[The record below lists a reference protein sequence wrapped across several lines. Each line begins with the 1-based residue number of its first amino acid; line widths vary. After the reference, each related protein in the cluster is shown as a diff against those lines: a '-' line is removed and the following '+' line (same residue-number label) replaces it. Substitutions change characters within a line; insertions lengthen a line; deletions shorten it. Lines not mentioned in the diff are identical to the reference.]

1 MNEVAG
7 PMFMIMPY
15 GPYVTMMSIILVLTP
30 LLCWYF
36 TRNHTDSRVP
46 MNRVYSEVKKH
57 RYYLHI
63 SGYLLIILW
72 KKFTDTLNEP
82 IKTSTGHYT
91 DWIHGFE
98 GEFVLWIQNTFEN
111 AMLTEILNFHYLFI
125 YLFLIYVTT
134 IYYMYTGER
143 DLTDKVTLNYLLIYA
158 LAVPYYLF
166 FNVEVTSTYIP
177 GMDALLY
184 QDSWY
189 AVFYASHD
197 PLDNSVPSLHIAIPF
212 GMLALNWLH
221 MREKGIELKDWK
233 HRRYHQFIFWN
244 TVLFAFTILY
254 LGIHWIVDIPLG
266 ILIGGVGA
274 LFIHHIQPRLR
285 NGFGATFKG
294 FTRLKAS
301 RHAVVEGIVVLLM
314 VGVLMAGMTYQAETL
329 DDRVSMRLGPGDSNH
344 DIIQEMEEGEYATFI
359 LTNLDEEE
367 PVHVVII
374 ELEQAAKSMGEGD
387 IQWEKLEGQATTV
400 SPGETHSFLIE
411 DPGVWHLA
419 IVHLNDSAQG
429 IVEVHIT
436 VEYSLEDMV
445 TTSLIMSMPS
455 LWMTGWVLH
464 RLARLK
470 WDGRSWIDSTPSHAW
485 VSMGESE

>member
-1 MNEVAG
+1 MNGVRAHAS
-7 PMFMIMPY
+7 MDAPY
-15 GPYVTMMSIILVLTP
+15 GPYATMMGIILVLTP

-36 TRNHTDSRVP
+36 TRNQIDSRVP
-46 MNRVYSEVKKH
+46 MNRVFSEVKKQ

-72 KKFTDTLNEP
+72 KKFTDALNEP

-91 DWIHGFE
+91 DWVHGFE

-111 AMLTEILNFHYLFI
+111 AMFTEILNFHYLFI

-134 IYYMYTGER
+134 IYYMYTSER

-177 GMDALLY
+177 GMDSLLY

-212 GMLALNWLH
+212 GILALNWLH
-221 MREKGIELKDWK
+221 VREKGIEMKDWE

-266 ILIGGVGA
+266 ILIGGLGA

-294 FTRLKAS
+294 FTRVKAS

-314 VGVLMAGMTYQAETL
+314 VGILMAAMTYQAETM
-329 DDRVSMRLGPGDSNH
+329 DERVSMRLGPGDSNH
-344 DIIQEMEEGEYATFI
+344 DIIQEMGEGDSATFI
-359 LTNLDEEE
+359 LTNLDDEES
-367 PVHVVII
+367 VHVVII
-374 ELEQAAKSMGEGD
+374 ELERAAKSMGEGD
-387 IQWEKLEGQATTV
+387 ILWDKIEGQAITV
-400 SPGETHSFLIE
+400 SPGETHSFLID
-411 DPGVWHLA
+411 DPDLWHLA
-419 IVHLNDSAQG
+419 IVHLNDSAHG
-429 IVEVHIT
+429 VVEVHIS
-436 VEYSLEDMV
+436 VEYSGDDLV
-445 TTSLIMSMPS
+445 TASLILSMPS
-455 LWMTGWVLH
+455 LWMTGWVIH
-464 RLARLK
+464 RLARLRG
-470 WDGRSWIDSTPSHAW
+470 DGRRWFDSTPSHAW

>member
-36 TRNHTDSRVP
+36 TRNHSDSRVP

-294 FTRLKAS
+294 FTRFKAS

-314 VGVLMAGMTYQAETL
+314 VGVLMASMTYQAETL

-400 SPGETHSFLIE
+400 SPGETHSFLIDDSE
-411 DPGVWHLA
+411 VWHLA

>member
-1 MNEVAG
+1 
-7 PMFMIMPY
+7 
-15 GPYVTMMSIILVLTP
+15 
-30 LLCWYF
+30 
-36 TRNHTDSRVP
+36 
-46 MNRVYSEVKKH
+46 MNRVYSEVMKH

-72 KKFTDTLNEP
+72 KKFTDKLNEP

-91 DWIHGFE
+91 DWVHGFE
-98 GEFVLWIQNTFEN
+98 GEFVLWIQNTFEHV
-111 AMLTEILNFHYLFI
+111 MLTEILNFHYLFI

-134 IYYMYTGER
+134 IYYMYTGEK

-212 GMLALNWLH
+212 GILALNWLH
-221 MREKGIELKDWK
+221 MREKGIELKNWK

-244 TVLFAFTILY
+244 TILFAFTILY
-254 LGIHWIVDIPLG
+254 LGIHWIIDIPLG
-266 ILIGGVGA
+266 ILIGGIGA
-274 LFIHHIQPRLR
+274 LFIHHTQPRLR

-294 FTRLKAS
+294 LTRLKAS
-301 RHAVVEGIVVLLM
+301 RHAVIEGIVVLLM

-329 DDRVSMRLGPGDSNH
+329 DERVSMRLGPGDSNH
-344 DIIQEMEEGEYATFI
+344 DIIQDMEDGEYATFI

-374 ELEQAAKSMGEGD
+374 ELEQAAKSMGEGEILWD
-387 IQWEKLEGQATTV
+387 KLESQSITV

-411 DPGVWHLA
+411 DSELWHLA

-429 IVEVHIT
+429 VVEVHIT
-436 VEYSLEDMV
+436 VEYSLDDLV

-455 LWMTGWVLH
+455 LWMTGWVFH

-485 VSMGESE
+485 ISMGESE

>member
-36 TRNHTDSRVP
+36 TRNHSDSRVP

-177 GMDALLY
+177 GMDSLLY

-294 FTRLKAS
+294 FTRFKAS

-314 VGVLMAGMTYQAETL
+314 VGVLMASMTYQAETL

-400 SPGETHSFLIE
+400 SPGETHSFLIDDSE
-411 DPGVWHLA
+411 VWHLA

-436 VEYSLEDMV
+436 VE
-445 TTSLIMSMPS
+445 
-455 LWMTGWVLH
+455 
-464 RLARLK
+464 
-470 WDGRSWIDSTPSHAW
+470 
-485 VSMGESE
+485 

>member
-1 MNEVAG
+1 
-7 PMFMIMPY
+7 
-15 GPYVTMMSIILVLTP
+15 
-30 LLCWYF
+30 
-36 TRNHTDSRVP
+36 
-46 MNRVYSEVKKH
+46 MNRVFSEVKKQ

-72 KKFTDTLNEP
+72 KKFTDALNEP

-91 DWIHGFE
+91 DWVHGFE
-98 GEFVLWIQNTFEN
+98 GEFVLLIQNTFEN
-111 AMLTEILNFHYLFI
+111 AMFTEILNFHYLFI

-166 FNVEVTSTYIP
+166 FNVEVTSSYIP

-197 PLDNSVPSLHIAIPF
+197 PLDNCVPSLHIAIPF
-212 GMLALNWLH
+212 GILALNWLH

-233 HRRYHQFIFWN
+233 HKRYHQFIFWN

-294 FTRLKAS
+294 FTRAKAG
-301 RHAVVEGIVVLLM
+301 RHAVVEGIIVLLM
-314 VGVLMAGMTYQAETL
+314 IGALMASMTYQAETL

-359 LTNLDEEE
+359 LTNLDEEDS
-367 PVHVVII
+367 VDVVII
-374 ELEQAAKSMGEGD
+374 ELERAAQAMGDSE
-387 IQWEKLEGQATTV
+387 IQWNEIQGQAISV
-400 SPGETHSFLIE
+400 APGETHSFLIDDSE
-411 DPGVWHLA
+411 VWHLA

-436 VEYSLEDMV
+436 VEYSLEDLM

-455 LWMTGWVLH
+455 LWMTGWVFH

-485 VSMGESE
+485 ISIGESE